1 MNSHDRASRLLAPES
16 GDTSGDASD
25 AVFPMMASRVD
36 LLSQVLTLI
45 RLRGE
50 LVFSADVFAPWAL
63 RFEPGSA
70 YFHSVTEGEFQ
81 LEASDGTVLTASAGD
96 LLVLPRGHGHL
107 IGTPGAKSVA
117 LRDVLEAQVRDDSL
131 AIRLGGNGPLTQ
143 LVTGAFR
150 FEGDN
155 IPSMLAVLPAVIHIP
170 SSLRTDDTDWLGGL
184 THFLL
189 AEATS
194 PHPGAALMISRLID
208 VLVIRA
214 MRTWVRTAP
223 PENRGWLGALADAR
237 ISRALKA
244 IHDEPFR
251 RWTVAQLAAVAGM
264 SRSSFADRF
273 ATLIGAAPLHYQ
285 TRWRLLLAYEMLRR
299 VDTRVGDVAR
309 RIGYDSDAAFSRAF
323 KAQFGF
329 PPAMAKKVGGPGA

>member
-1 MNSHDRASRLLAPES
+1 MAPKNHDRASEPHALES
-16 GDTSGDASD
+16 GPG
-25 AVFPMMASRVD
+25 FPMLASRVD

-50 LVFSADVFAPWAL
+50 LIFLADLTAPWAL
-63 RFEPGSA
+63 QFDAGSA
-70 YFHSVTEGEFQ
+70 YFHVVTEGEMVV
-81 LEASDGTVLTASAGD
+81 EASDGRRAHAVAGD
-96 LLVLPRGHGHL
+96 LLVLPQGRGHV
-107 IGTPGAKSVA
+107 IGIDGTKPVA
-117 LRDVLEAQVRDDSL
+117 LRDVLAEQVREDSL
-131 AIRLGGNGPLTQ
+131 SVRLGGNGPLCR

-155 IPSMLAVLPAVIHIP
+155 MPSMLAVLPSVIHIP
-170 SSLRTDDTDWLGGL
+170 RTLRADEEGWLEGIAG
-184 THFLL
+184 FLL
-189 AEATS
+189 AEARAS
-194 PHPGAALMISRLID
+194 HPGAALMISRLID
-208 VLVIRA
+208 ILVIRA
-214 MRTWVRTAP
+214 MRIWVRTSP

-251 RWTVAQLAAVAGM
+251 QRTVAELAGLAGM

-285 TRWRLLLAYEMLRR
+285 TRWRLLLANEMLKRA
-299 VDTRVGDVAR
+299 DTRVSDVAR

-323 KAQFGF
+323 KAQFGH
-329 PPAMAKKVGGPGA
+329 PPAMARRVDERA